1 MSEQCMTQS
10 NMAVNC
16 EKRPGS
22 SNKHLKFLRIRSES
36 FSTNFASPEQLKQN
50 RAVAREPV
58 KDSASTAIEFFDKE
72 KERSFCGEIEDLDD
86 EMLPAS
92 VNK

>member
-16 EKRPGS
+16 EQRPGS
-22 SNKHLKFLRIRSES
+22 STKHLKFTRIRSES
-36 FSTNFASPEQLKQN
+36 FSTNFVSPEQHKQN

-58 KDSASTAIEFFDKE
+58 KDSATTAIKFIEKE
-72 KERSFCGEIEDLDD
+72 KERVFSGEVDDLDD
-86 EMLPAS
+86 NKLPAS